1 MAKLG
6 VFPIP
11 GEFKSEDKWFRYF
24 NRKQAAVLVLCGIL
38 DYKIIMFANLKGM
51 LVPAIIVRLPVDV
64 LFLNGGGI
72 TIDQLLF
79 RMLYRRLHRELYTKN
94 EDGGGDSL

>member
-38 DYKIIMFANLKGM
+38 DYKIIMMGIVM
-51 LVPAIIVRLPVDV
+51 VRLPVDV

-79 RMLYRRLHRELYTKN
+79 RLLYRRLHRELYTKN

>member
-11 GEFKSEDKWFRYF
+11 GEFKSEDKWSRYF

-51 LVPAIIVRLPVDV
+51 LVPAIIVM
-64 LFLNGGGI
+64 
-72 TIDQLLF
+72 LLF
-79 RMLYRRLHRELYTKN
+79 TI
-94 EDGGGDSL
+94 